1 MFRLKK
7 VNTVTTTNEVD
18 GDSSE
23 NIGLSP
29 VDNFIIEADADSG
42 VQDGTEVSL
51 SSLTVEEVATKDGP
65 TNVAVRNVT
74 NIKFDNSTGF
84 NVTDQGQGDVLI
96 DLGSSFADIF
106 VEGQTTLEA
115 EGEDKIEFVAGD
127 GIKLTTTTEYS
138 GSTPKAITFST
149 VNKGIYVLDASDDS
163 EDLPL
168 FLDMIENAQNYRG
181 VILYL
186 TDVGPTER
194 PDPFLWKDKFYF
206 NEGSE
211 WFESPLAMGRV
222 LDEL

>member
-7 VNTVTTTNEVD
+7 VNTVTDTNEVD

-42 VQDGTEVSL
+42 VEDGTEVSL

-115 EGEDKIEFVAGD
+115 QGEDKIEFVAGD
-127 GIKLTTTTEYS
+127 GIKLETTTEYS

-168 FLDMIENAQNYRG
+168 FLDMVENAQNYKG

>member
-1 MFRLKK
+1 MFRIKK
-7 VNTVTTTNEVD
+7 VNTVTTTNEVNGGSD
-18 GDSSE
+18 E

-29 VDNFIIEADADSG
+29 VDSFIIETDAGSG
-42 VQDGTEVSL
+42 VDGSEISL
-51 SSLTVEEVATKDGP
+51 SSLTVEEVASKDGP

-74 NIKFDNSTGF
+74 TIKFDNSTGF

-115 EGEDKIEFVAGD
+115 QGEDKIEFIAGD
-127 GIKLTTTTEYS
+127 GIKLTTTIEHT

-149 VNKGIYVLDASDDS
+149 VNKGIYVIDASDNS
-163 EDLPL
+163 EELPL
-168 FLDMIENAQNYRG
+168 FLDMVENSQNYRG
-181 VILYL
+181 AIVYL
-186 TDVGPTER
+186 TDVGPTQR

-211 WFESPLAMGRV
+211 WFESPLAIGRV
-222 LDEL
+222 LDDL

>member
-7 VNTVTTTNEVD
+7 VNTVTVTNEVD
-18 GDSSE
+18 GDSTE
-23 NIGLSP
+23 NLGLTP
-29 VDNFIIEADADSG
+29 VEGFIIEADPEAD
-42 VQDGTEVSL
+42 VQDGAQISL

-65 TNVAVRNVT
+65 TNVAVENVST
-74 NIKFDNSTGF
+74 IKFDNSTGF
-84 NVTDQGQGDVLI
+84 NVTDQGNGDVLI
-96 DLGSSFADIF
+96 DLGSSFADIY

-115 EGEDKIEFVAGD
+115 EGEDEIEFVAGP
-127 GIKLTTTTEYS
+127 GVQITTTTEHS
-138 GSTPKAITFST
+138 GSTSKAITFST
-149 VNKGIYVLDASDDS
+149 VNKGIYVIDASDDS
-163 EDLPL
+163 EELPL

-181 VILYL
+181 AIVYL

-211 WFESPLAMGRV
+211 WFESPLALGRV